1 MNSRGELKSKGQM
14 SIFRHSL
21 RLPVLAQYQGFVNR
35 GPMAHQLFVLIWSLA
50 NLGNLGA
57 EMRNTATAWLMTS
70 LNPSPLMVSMIQVA
84 NTLPMVLFALP
95 AGAIADIIDRS
106 KIIKVTQIWMMLV
119 VLIMG
124 ILYSVEHLSGEL
136 LIILILLQSM
146 GAALGAPAWDP
157 LMSEAVPRTELR
169 QAVLINAVT
178 SNIIRAIGPVLAGFI
193 IVKLG
198 PSAVFFSS
206 VCAYLYVLIGL
217 RYWKTEKRS
226 TQLPPETVVSGMT
239 AGLKYVKHSPILHS
253 LFLRTFWFVFPASA
267 LWALL
272 PLITKSNFN
281 SSPTFYGILLS
292 CTGIGAIAGNIA
304 LKKLRMHLSLEK
316 IVAIDSAI
324 FGIALIILVYSKI
337 LLLVMFA
344 LVISGAAWLTDI
356 SSINLGVQT
365 NIPAWVR
372 ARATAVNILINCA
385 SLGAGSLLWGIIAS
399 VTGTSIS
406 LLIAAVLLLLSCPL
420 YLYFG
425 LRWEEHIDVS
435 QLQRRPRAEPRDIK
449 IDQGPVLVTVEY
461 RIDPG
466 KQNDF
471 LHAAH
476 KLRRLRLRDGAIQ
489 WGIFRDITD
498 TSRHIE
504 FFLVKSWADHLRLHA
519 RITVAD
525 MEIEEFVS
533 SFHIAETAPFVNHFI
548 AGFQMRTNSK
558 NKKSKNVA

>member
-1 MNSRGELKSKGQM
+1 MNSRCESKLKAQI
-14 SIFRHSL
+14 SIFHHSL
-21 RLPVLAQYQGFVNR
+21 RLAVFEPAKVLFNR
-35 GPMAHQLFVLIWSLA
+35 GPMAHHLFVLIWSLA

-84 NTLPMVLFALP
+84 NTLPIVLFALP
-95 AGAIADIIDRS
+95 AGAMADIIDRS
-106 KIIKVTQIWMMLV
+106 KIIKVTQIWMMLTV
-119 VLIMG
+119 FIMG
-124 ILYSVEHLSGEL
+124 ILYWINHLSGEL

-157 LMSEAVPRTELR
+157 MMSEAVPRTELR

-178 SNIIRAIGPVLAGFI
+178 SNLIRAVGPVLAGLI
-193 IVKLG
+193 IVQLG

-206 VCAYLYVLIGL
+206 VCTYLFVLIAL

-253 LFLRTFWFVFPASA
+253 LFLRTFWFVFPGSA

-272 PLITKSNFN
+272 PLITRSRFS
-281 SSPTFYGILLS
+281 SSPIFYGILLS
-292 CTGIGAIAGNIA
+292 CTGLGAIAGNVT

-324 FGIALIILVYSKI
+324 FGIAMMILVYSKR
-337 LLLVMFA
+337 LPLVMLA
-344 LVISGAAWLTDI
+344 LVMAGAAWLTDI
-356 SSINLGVQT
+356 SSINSGVQT

-385 SLGAGSLLWGIIAS
+385 SIGIGSFLWGLIAS
-399 VTGTSIS
+399 IAGTSIS
-406 LLIAAVLLLLSCPL
+406 LLIAALILLLSSPL

-435 QLQRRPRAEPRDIK
+435 QLQRKPRAEPKDIK
-449 IDQGPVLVTVEY
+449 INQGPVLVTVEY

-466 KQNDF
+466 KQSDF
-471 LHAAH
+471 LHAVH

-504 FFLVKSWADHLRLHA
+504 FFLVKSWVDHLRLHA

-548 AGFQMRTNSK
+548 SGFQIRTNPK
-558 NKKSKNVA
+558 NKKTKNVA